1 MNIDLIFNL
10 ILLVMMI
17 CGGVYIDGVLR
28 SEKSSHCR
36 KCGGRPYF
44 GNPGAKPPAQP
55 VRWHVGRF

>member
-1 MNIDLIFNL
+1 MNINL
-10 ILLVMMI
+10 ILLVVII
-17 CGGVYIDGVLR
+17 CGGIFYGVLR